1 VAAAATV
8 IVALA
13 GYAGADPGPT
23 AAAGEPELRVPWSEL
38 RYSARKLLMSAEA
51 VVRVR
56 AAAPER
62 AGDRLADLPADARPL
77 QPSGPVVVVEVES
90 ELPFGGHE
98 RTTTWLDLASGRA
111 LQAEKLATGRKF
123 YWKRKRFTE
132 GGFHQWRA
140 EAKSGAEERLASS
153 EWSKRSE
160 SSAVFPPSPDGR
172 PVVDSYGLLYL
183 LAAADLGRAG
193 ARAVLLLPADGGLV
207 ELEAVAGD
215 VVSQPLDF
223 TDQAGGESVVRS
235 ETVALRRVRVDAR
248 RVGAGADDSAVDTGL
263 LGIRGGLEL
272 LVLADGTPVEISGQA
287 KRVGRVTIHLTE
299 RVLADT
305 SPASR

>member
-1 VAAAATV
+1 M

-13 GYAGADPGPT
+13 GCAGADPGPA
-23 AAAGEPELRVPWSEL
+23 AAAGEPDLRVPWREL
-38 RYSARKLLMSAEA
+38 RFAAKRLLMSAEA

-62 AGDRLADLPADARPL
+62 AGDRLAELPADARPL
-77 QPSGPVVVVEVES
+77 LPSGPVAVVEVES

-98 RTTTWLDLASGRA
+98 RTTTWLDLGSGRA
-111 LQAEKLATGRKF
+111 LQAEKLATGRKY

-132 GGFHQWRA
+132 AGFHQWRA
-140 EAKSGAEERLASS
+140 EAKSGAEEKLANA

-160 SSAVFPPSPDGR
+160 GSTAFPPSPDSR

-183 LAAADLGRAG
+183 LAAADLGQPG
-193 ARAVLLLPADGGLV
+193 ARAVFLLPSDGHLV
-207 ELEAVAGD
+207 ELEAVAGE
-215 VVSQPLDF
+215 VVSQPLAF
-223 TDQAGGESVVRS
+223 TDRTGGANVVRS
-235 ETVALRRVRVDAR
+235 ETAALRRVHVDAR

-263 LGIRGGLEL
+263 LGMRGGLEL

-287 KRVGRVTIHLTE
+287 KRVGRVTIYLTE

-305 SPASR
+305 SPPSR